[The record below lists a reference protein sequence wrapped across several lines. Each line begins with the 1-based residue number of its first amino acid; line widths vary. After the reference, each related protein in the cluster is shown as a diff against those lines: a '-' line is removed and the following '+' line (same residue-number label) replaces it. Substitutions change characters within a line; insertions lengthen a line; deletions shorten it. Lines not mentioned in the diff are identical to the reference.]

1 MRMIRFLPIFACV
14 CLAASPVS
22 AKPSSKPAM
31 DRQSME
37 KAARKAC
44 LTGDYRKGVDIL
56 ADLFVETKDITHIFN
71 QGRCFQQNHRW
82 EDALDRF
89 SEYQRKAT
97 DLSASDQAEVE
108 KYIADCK
115 AQIQQGQHAPAAST
129 PPLASVAPAVP
140 ASPPEG
146 PTSTSVSAPPASVSS
161 TTLTTPAAETSRPG
175 SGLRA
180 AGIVAGAV
188 GVAGIIT
195 GVVMALKTQS
205 NVNNMYSNGYSP
217 SAESSRKSYETWGW
231 VGYGVGAA
239 GIVAGTTMYLLGWSA
254 GRSSL
259 AATRLS
265 LLPAIGHDGAML
277 LLQGGI
283 Q

>member
-1 MRMIRFLPIFACV
+1 MIRFLPVFV
-14 CLAASPVS
+14 LVFLPVLASPAL
-22 AKPSSKPAM
+22 AKPAN
-31 DRQSME
+31 RQAME

-56 ADLFVETKDITHIFN
+56 ADLFIETKDETYIFN

-89 SEYQRKAT
+89 NEYQRKAT
-97 DLSASDQAEVE
+97 NLSPSDQGEVE

-115 AQIQQGQHAPAAST
+115 AQIQQSQPQVPAAATPPPAAVASPAPVTPPEGAAAAST
-129 PPLASVAPAVP
+129 SAPLAS
-140 ASPPEG
+140 G
-146 PTSTSVSAPPASVSS
+146 PSA
-161 TTLTTPAAETSRPG
+161 TLTTPAAEASRPG
-175 SGLRA
+175 SGLRT
-180 AGIVAGAV
+180 AGIVVGAV

-205 NVNNMYSNGYSP
+205 NVDNMYSNGYSP

-254 GRSSL
+254 GRSG
-259 AATRLS
+259 AAETRLS

>member
-1 MRMIRFLPIFACV
+1 MILLLPIFV
-14 CLAASPVS
+14 FLPVLASPAL
-22 AKPSSKPAM
+22 AKPANRQAM
-31 DRQSME
+31 DRQAME

-56 ADLFVETKDITHIFN
+56 ADLFVDTKNNTYIFN
-71 QGRCFQQNHRW
+71 QGRCFQQSHQW
-82 EDALDRF
+82 VDALDRF
-89 SEYQRKAT
+89 TEYQRKAT
-97 DLSASDQAEVE
+97 NLPADEQAEVE

-115 AQIQQGQHAPAAST
+115 AQIQQSQPPVPAQPTPPAAVAST
-129 PPLASVAPAVP
+129 APVL
-140 ASPPEG
+140 PPEG
-146 PTSTSVSAPPASVSS
+146 PTATSASAPPASGPSA
-161 TTLTTPAAETSRPG
+161 TLTTPAAETSRPG
-175 SGLRA
+175 AGLRT

-195 GVVMALKTQS
+195 GVVLALKTQS
-205 NVNNMYSNGYSP
+205 NVDNMYSNGYSP

-254 GRSSL
+254 GRSG
-259 AATRLS
+259 ATETHLS

-283 Q
+283 R

>member
-1 MRMIRFLPIFACV
+1 MTLLLSISVFLPV
-14 CLAASPVS
+14 LASTAL
-22 AKPSSKPAM
+22 AKPAN
-31 DRQSME
+31 RQAME

-44 LTGDYRKGVDIL
+44 LTGDFHKGIDIL
-56 ADLFVETKDITHIFN
+56 ADLFIETKDQTYIFN
-71 QGRCFQQNHRW
+71 QGRCLQQNHQW
-82 EDALDRF
+82 AEAVDRF

-97 DLSASDQAEVE
+97 KLSASEQAEVE

-115 AQIQQGQHAPAAST
+115 AQIQQSQ
-129 PPLASVAPAVP
+129 PPVP
-140 ASPPEG
+140 AQPNPPPATVASSVSALPPEG
-146 PTSTSVSAPPASVSS
+146 PITAPAFGPTANLATVAAAS
-161 TTLTTPAAETSRPG
+161 PPG
-175 SGLRA
+175 SGLRT

-188 GVAGIIT
+188 GVAGIVT

-217 SAESSRKSYETWGW
+217 AAESSRKSYETWGW
-231 VGYGVGAA
+231 VGYGIGAA

-254 GRSSL
+254 GKSST
-259 AATRLS
+259 ADTRLS
-265 LLPAIGHDGAML
+265 LLPTIGHDGAML